1 MRLLLEEKDKLTE
14 ANGKADSKVGELQSL
29 LDSLRSSVE
38 ELSKRLMVAEEDI
51 ERESNISKKLSAELT
66 QTREQVSR
74 TLLCCCWQVFP
85 FT

>member
-14 ANGKADSKVGELQSL
+14 ANGKAGSKVGEMQSL

-51 ERESNISKKLSAELT
+51 ERESNISKKLSEELT
-66 QTREQVSR
+66 QTREQVR
-74 TLLCCCWQVFP
+74 
-85 FT
+85 